1 MHVSRR
7 TVLLA
12 ASGTT
17 LVLAGCLGDDDD
29 GADVTTDDDT
39 GADDTDDS
47 GDDTGADDTGDDP
60 GAGADVTI
68 DVFDHDEYGEILVD
82 GDGMTLYNFDSDT
95 QGESESTC
103 YDGCAA
109 DWPPLTVTG
118 EPRAS
123 DVVTAELTTFE
134 RDDGETQVAA
144 DGWPLYSFA
153 ADGEPGDTTGQG
165 VNDVWWVLAPD
176 GSLIRD
182 DPDDDGDDDGG
193 GGGGGYGR

>member
-39 GADDTDDS
+39 GVDDTDDS

-103 YDGCAA
+103 YDGCAT
-109 DWPPLTVTG
+109 DWPPLTVTD
-118 EPRAS
+118 EPTAS

-182 DPDDDGDDDGG
+182 DPDGDGDDDGG